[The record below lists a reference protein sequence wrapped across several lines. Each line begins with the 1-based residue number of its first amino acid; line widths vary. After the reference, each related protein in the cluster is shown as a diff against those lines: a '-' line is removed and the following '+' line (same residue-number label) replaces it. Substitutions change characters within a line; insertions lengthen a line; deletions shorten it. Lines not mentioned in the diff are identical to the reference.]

1 MPKYA
6 PLEDLLR
13 GHSQDIVRLS
23 LGQIET
29 TLGFQLPDS
38 ARRHRGWWANQPA
51 SHAQARAWMS
61 AGWKVAEVNLGGE
74 EVCFQRALPDDPP
87 PAAAARA
94 RAPGVAEAKEPSAAA
109 PALADADADVI
120 VVARDTL
127 RGSAVRLLEDYCE
140 ANGGSLG
147 DAIAAVLNGTALE
160 RRRQLLERF
169 PLTGPRSR
177 FDSAKL
183 IRQMR
188 DAG

>member
-23 LGQIET
+23 LEQIET
-29 TLGFQLPDS
+29 TLGFRLPDS
-38 ARRHRGWWANQPA
+38 ARRHRGWWANQAA
-51 SHAQARAWMS
+51 SHAQARAWMN
-61 AGWKVAEVNLGGE
+61 AGWKVAEVNLSGE
-74 EVCFQRALPDDPP
+74 EVCFQRAVPDAPP

-94 RAPGVAEAKEPSAAA
+94 KATGVAEPGKLSAAG
-109 PALADADADVI
+109 PAVADVI

-127 RGSAVRLLEDYCE
+127 RGSTVRLLEDYCE
-140 ANGGSLG
+140 ANGGSFG
-147 DAIAAVLNGTALE
+147 EAIAAVLNGTALE

-169 PLTGPRSR
+169 PLTGPRSPI
-177 FDSAKL
+177 DSAKL
-183 IRQMR
+183 IRQVR